1 MKYDYSSRFGK
12 SELQSCVI
20 SSSEGRDTMNWYHL
34 LADNDKFFT
43 SLGNIAVFVQA
54 LFFILSIYFIW
65 RQLRE
70 TRRQVQENTDL
81 TRAANTQKLVELSSP
96 FNLMLI
102 QNRDVVGLW
111 LQGDSQFDT
120 MDPTDKE
127 RYYNLLMWWLILHQ
141 NIYHQWKK
149 GLMDKDTYDNWT
161 RDLKYFLTTKNT
173 TRFMNM
179 WRDIFE
185 TSFVKHIDELI
196 VESKKQQA

>member
-1 MKYDYSSRFGK
+1 
-12 SELQSCVI
+12 
-20 SSSEGRDTMNWYHL
+20 MNWYHL

-81 TRAANTQKLVELSSP
+81 TRAVNTQKLVELSSP
-96 FNLMLI
+96 FNLLII
-102 QNRDVVGLW
+102 QNRDVAGLW
-111 LQGDSQFDT
+111 LQGDSQYDT

-127 RYYNLLMWWLILHQ
+127 RYYNLLTWWLILHQ
-141 NIYHQWKK
+141 NIYHQWEK
-149 GLMDKDTYDNWT
+149 GLMDKDTYGNWT
-161 RDLKYFLTTKNT
+161 RDLKYFLTTRDT
-173 TRFMNM
+173 TRFMSM
-179 WRDIFE
+179 WSDIFE

-196 VESKKQQA
+196 AESKEQQAQKQQSIRTSAKSGSATTTTNSQ